1 MSGVLG
7 NLKSRLEL
15 IRRETSHIFDENWKV
30 YDNWFDEH
38 PAVFQSEIRAIK
50 KLMPAYGQGLEI
62 GVGTGRFASILPVR
76 FGLDPS
82 WNMLKLARER
92 KIQVV
97 QGVGELLPF
106 KDASFHFVL
115 IVLTICFVSDP
126 RKVLRE
132 SARVLKR
139 EGVLILGIID
149 RESHWGRYYEAK
161 AAQSKFYKSARF
173 FSAHDILKLLND
185 IPGAFSEAY
194 QTLLHPPPE
203 LSKIER
209 PKTSYGQGGFVI
221 LKWTKR

>member
-1 MSGVLG
+1 M
-7 NLKSRLEL
+7 
-15 IRRETSHIFDENWKV
+15 RRETSHIFDENWKV
-30 YDNWFDEH
+30 YDSWFDEH

-50 KLMPAYGQGLEI
+50 KVMPACGRGLEI

-82 WNMLKLARER
+82 WNMLKVARER
-92 KIQVV
+92 RIQVV

-161 AAQSKFYKSARF
+161 AAQSKFYRAARF
-173 FSAHDILKLLND
+173 FSADEILKLLDD

-203 LSKIER
+203 LSKTER